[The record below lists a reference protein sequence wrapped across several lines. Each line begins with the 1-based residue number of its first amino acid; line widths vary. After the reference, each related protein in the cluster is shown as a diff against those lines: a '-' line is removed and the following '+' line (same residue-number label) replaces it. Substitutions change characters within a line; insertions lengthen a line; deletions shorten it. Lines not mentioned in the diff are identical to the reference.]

1 MDTYSKIRWFI
12 DLHSYAGDVL
22 YSWGSDTNQHEFPGM
37 SFLNS
42 SYDSVRGI
50 VKDTPGEDG
59 GYGEYKPEEDVEAN
73 EGAAK
78 RMAEA
83 MTAGGASGDE
93 YSAMQS
99 AALYPTSG
107 ATDDYAYSRHF
118 ANPELGLINA
128 YTVEFGFGNDDAWCP
143 FYPSVEGYN
152 ANIRA
157 TNAGF
162 MEFLLAAVEY
172 GLGDE
177 TKC

>member
-1 MDTYSKIRWFI
+1 
-12 DLHSYAGDVL
+12 
-22 YSWGSDTNQHEFPGM
+22 M
-37 SFLNS
+37 SFMNS

-50 VKDTPGEDG
+50 VKDTPGENG
-59 GYGEYKPEEDVEAN
+59 AYGEYKPEKEVEAS

-83 MTAGGASGDE
+83 MTAAGGAGANDE

-99 AALYPTSG
+99 ASLYPTSG

-118 ANPELGLINA
+118 VSPDLGLINA
-128 YTVEFGFGNDDAWCP
+128 YTVEFGFGNDAARCP
-143 FYPSVEGYN
+143 FYPSVDQYN

-177 TKC
+177 TRC